1 MRLDELPTSDRI
13 EDRRGVPGGRA
24 GLGIGTVVVLGLI
37 GWALGIDPR
46 ILIGGAELISGGSQ
60 TQQGPASPGSTG
72 APSDEMG
79 HFVSAILGST
89 EAEWTEILARS
100 GINYKPPTLV
110 MFSGATQ
117 SGCGF
122 AQAAMGPFYC
132 PIDQKVYLDTSF
144 FQDLQQRFGACN
156 GSKSCQF
163 SEAYVIAHEIG
174 HHVQNLLGVLP
185 KVQEA
190 QKAAADKAEANSLQV
205 RVELQADCL
214 AGVWA
219 NHGQA
224 KWQFIEPGDVES
236 ALQTASAIGD
246 DRLQREAQGYVVP
259 DAFTHGTSAQR
270 SRWFSTGLKSGEV
283 ASCDTFRTEGL

>member
-46 ILIGGAELISGGSQ
+46 LLIGGAEMISGVNQ
-60 TQQGPASPGSTG
+60 TQQGPANPGSTG
-72 APSDEMG
+72 TPSDEMG

-89 EAEWTEILARS
+89 EAEWTEIFARS
-100 GINYKPPTLV
+100 GKTYNPPTLV
-110 MFSGATQ
+110 MFSGSTQ

-174 HHVQNLLGVLP
+174 HHVQNLLGLLP

-190 QKAAADKAEANSLQV
+190 QKAMGKTERNNLQV

-270 SRWFSTGLKSGEV
+270 SRWFSTGLRSGEV